1 MEILKWYTGYLPG
14 EIRMLKEIGNF
25 RTFEKQRGSEFRF
38 RANYLYSKCS
48 DFEKHEYN
56 QFLRRVLMPRYEG
69 HVLSMLNI
77 GSFYDKGLFYN
88 SPLGFECISGPA
100 RNALTPLLS
109 SVIKQ
114 ELPPINSILVCLQKM
129 S

>member
-25 RTFEKQRGSEFRF
+25 RTFEKQRVSEFRF

-56 QFLRRVLMPRYEG
+56 QFLRRVLMPRYGG